1 MNKKEL
7 EVLSILATQYTYELV
22 QYIDVDNII
31 LRDKYGTYKTRLS
44 NLRKQSYP
52 SIISAIDKNEVFIN
66 KAKEVHN
73 NNTYDYSQV
82 DYIDN
87 KTKVKIICNLHG
99 EFIQSPASHLKRLW
113 MSFL

>member
-31 LRDKYGTYKTRLS
+31 LKDKYGTYKTRLS

-52 SIISAIDKNEVFIN
+52 SIISAVDKNEVFIN

-73 NNTYDYSQV
+73 NTYDYSQI
-82 DYIDN
+82 DYINN

-99 EFIQSPASHLKRLW
+99 EFLQLPSSHLIRGWL
-113 MSFL
+113 SFL

>member
-7 EVLSILATQYTYELV
+7 EVLSILATQYTYQLV

-66 KAKEVHN
+66 KAKDASQYETELQN
-73 NNTYDYSQV
+73 KFKAYQYSPRISFSGK
-82 DYIDN
+82 YECFTPEILEILNDN
-87 KTKVKIICNLHG
+87 
-99 EFIQSPASHLKRLW
+99 
-113 MSFL
+113 

>member
-1 MNKKEL
+1 MSKQEL
-7 EVLSILATQYTYELV
+7 EVLSILLTQHTYKLV
-22 QYIDVDNII
+22 QYINVDNII
-31 LRDKYGTYKTRLS
+31 LEDKYGIYKTRLS

-73 NNTYDYSQV
+73 NTYDYSQV
-82 DYIDN
+82 DYINN

-99 EFIQSPASHLKRLW
+99 EFLQSPASHLKRRWL
-113 MSFL
+113 SFL